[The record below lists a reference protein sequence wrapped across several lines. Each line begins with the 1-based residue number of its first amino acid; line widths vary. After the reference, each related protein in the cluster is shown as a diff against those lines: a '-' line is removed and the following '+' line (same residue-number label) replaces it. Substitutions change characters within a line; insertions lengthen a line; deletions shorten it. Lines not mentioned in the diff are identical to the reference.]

1 MTLLCCIKSS
11 NLPHFEILG
20 APIGDYLYCAN
31 FISSKRQQA
40 ARLLSRLEGD
50 ARIDPQVAL
59 LLLRICAGFCKLV
72 HLARTTPP
80 RLASESLLLFD
91 DDVRH
96 CFSSCAVIDIP
107 DRPVGWLKARSYGF
121 HSHLLDLL
129 SSFLVFPLASQ
140 SCMFPPLHHN
150 DVSLLCHNHVP
161 PCGTT
166 TMFSLVS
173 QPCSPLV
180 SQPQT
185 ENSTSYTKK
194 SIDLTLHCTPSKG
207 VHSASSVG
215 SYNSF
220 HQDSFKDKHEIVM
233 ELHGA

>member
-1 MTLLCCIKSS
+1 MKNVVYSHNDITMFPSCINYS

-40 ARLLSRLEGD
+40 ARLLSRLEGV

-107 DRPVGWLKARSYGF
+107 DEAWKQAQLC
-121 HSHLLDLL
+121 L
-129 SSFLVFPLASQ
+129 SF
-140 SCMFPPLHHN
+140 
-150 DVSLLCHNHVP
+150 
-161 PCGTT
+161 
-166 TMFSLVS
+166 
-173 QPCSPLV
+173 
-180 SQPQT
+180 
-185 ENSTSYTKK
+185 
-194 SIDLTLHCTPSKG
+194 
-207 VHSASSVG
+207 
-215 SYNSF
+215 
-220 HQDSFKDKHEIVM
+220 
-233 ELHGA
+233 GAPI

>member
-1 MTLLCCIKSS
+1 MKNVVYSRNDITMFPSCIKYS

-40 ARLLSRLEGD
+40 ARLLSRLEGV

-96 CFSSCAVIDIP
+96 SCAVIDIP
-107 DRPVGWLKARSYGF
+107 DESWKQAQLC
-121 HSHLLDLL
+121 L
-129 SSFLVFPLASQ
+129 SF
-140 SCMFPPLHHN
+140 
-150 DVSLLCHNHVP
+150 
-161 PCGTT
+161 
-166 TMFSLVS
+166 
-173 QPCSPLV
+173 
-180 SQPQT
+180 
-185 ENSTSYTKK
+185 
-194 SIDLTLHCTPSKG
+194 
-207 VHSASSVG
+207 
-215 SYNSF
+215 
-220 HQDSFKDKHEIVM
+220 
-233 ELHGA
+233 GAPI